1 MILVIFR
8 NLTILLDPVII
19 VMLPNLVILKN
30 MRVFVNKGISGY
42 SKESFDFGESGGANK
57 SGGYGDSCSLND
69 SGNCKEVYDFG
80 ESDGSGDYRW
90 F

>member
-30 MRVFVNKGISGY
+30 MKIFVNKGISGY
-42 SKESFDFGESGGANK
+42 SKEFLILVN
-57 SGGYGDSCSLND
+57 L
-69 SGNCKEVYDFG
+69 VVLVIMVILVH
-80 ESDGSGDYRW
+80 
-90 F
+90 

>member
-30 MRVFVNKGISGY
+30 MRIFVNKGISGY
-42 SKESFDFGESGGANK
+42 SKESFDFGESGGSNK
-57 SGGYGDSCSLND
+57 SGGYGDSCSLSD
-69 SGNCKEVYDFG
+69 SGKCKEVYDFG
-80 ESDGSGDYRW
+80 ESGESDGSGDY
-90 F
+90 